1 MDYYGTTLYRVRA
14 IRDFSD
20 VKAGDF
26 GGFIEHDGNLSQE
39 GDCWVYGD
47 AIIANNSTVSDNA
60 KIYGDSIVE
69 WSNIS
74 GNAKIFDSRIENAY
88 ISGNSR
94 IYKSFISEFYVQD
107 NAVVYNS
114 NPGYGTNEYGYGE
127 IKGDEAFLTDG
138 NGNVVHIKD
147 LAKPNDLL
155 AEFIDIMSGIMD
167 NYAAS

>member
-39 GDCWVYGD
+39 GDCWVYED
-47 AIIANNSTVSDNA
+47 AIIANHSAVSDNA

-74 GNAKIFDSRIENAY
+74 GDAKIFDSKIENAY

-94 IYKSFISEFYVQD
+94 VYKSFISEFYVQD

-114 NPGYGTNEYGYGE
+114 DPNRKSEFCYGE
-127 IKGDEAFLTDG
+127 IKGNGAIFTDG
-138 NGNVVHIKD
+138 DENVIRIKD
-147 LAKPNDLL
+147 LTKPNSFL
-155 AEFIDIMSGIMD
+155 AEFLETMSEIMD
-167 NYAAS
+167 GYAS